1 LRREDVSHREFSNE
15 DLSFKAVAREVD
27 FENPFLVKTK
37 NLIINW
43 LLDFSIFTPIWD
55 QLIFKRVLYHNPLF
69 LIDYDV
75 PVQTLNSCLKN
86 ISQNSDSL
94 EHFFIRHLPN
104 NYVILKKHLI

>member
-1 LRREDVSHREFSNE
+1 LAYAHLRREYVSHREFSNE

-27 FENPFLVKTK
+27 FDNPFLVKTK

-75 PVQTLNSCLKN
+75 PVQTLYSS
-86 ISQNSDSL
+86 IS
-94 EHFFIRHLPN
+94 
-104 NYVILKKHLI
+104 LIKINTP